1 MPQTKTQKMKS
12 EYYEPTDT
20 AKNILRQWIE
30 EPISEPFPDP
40 VCVANN
46 AALLALFAGMHKII
60 TLAESISDEGSDL
73 SVSSIKKEIE
83 SFISSFSKTV

>member
-1 MPQTKTQKMKS
+1 MKS

-40 VCVANN
+40 VYVANN
-46 AALLALFAGMHKII
+46 AALLALFVGMQKII

-73 SVSSIKKEIE
+73 SISLIKKEIE
-83 SFISSFSKTV
+83 SFISSFSELV